1 MALGKS
7 CIGPVTPGLPGWI
20 FFVQCPGLIFL
31 AARWSGPATSA
42 SMFSVFFDY
51 ILRVFKVCGIRFS
64 IWESVIGFYI
74 CCYPI
79 STILACL
86 FSVGV
91 RISWKKLCWK
101 GVWRRKW
108 HLVYPTLYIIIVYRV
123 NLNKLS
129 RNFVGALRTTTT
141 NCRVSFIDLYLVF
154 PINFRIVFL
163 PHTNTV
169 ILLERYCGTITE
181 SGLPVHPAEQE
192 IFTFTD
198 NSPVSN

>member
-1 MALGKS
+1 MYRSPERSPQDSRDGFFLYSAQASFSWPRVDLARLLRRAYS
-7 CIGPVTPGLPGWI
+7 RSVWII
-20 FFVQCPGLIFL
+20 FFEFV
-31 AARWSGPATSA
+31 
-42 SMFSVFFDY
+42 
-51 ILRVFKVCGIRFS
+51 KVCGIRFS
-64 IWESVIGFYI
+64 IWESSIGFYI
-74 CCYPI
+74 CSYPI

-86 FSVGV
+86 FPVGV

-101 GVWRRKW
+101 GAWRRKW
-108 HLVYPTLYIIIVYRV
+108 HLVSPSLYIIIVYRE

-129 RNFVGALRTTTT
+129 RYFVGALRTTTT
-141 NCRVSFIDLYLVF
+141 NCRVSFIDLYLVL
-154 PINFRIVFL
+154 PRNFRIVFL

-192 IFTFTD
+192 IITFTD